1 MGVTKTTITPGDGKT
16 FPQVGQTVVMHYV
29 GTLDDGS
36 VFDSSRDRK
45 KAFETPIGV
54 GRVIKGWEE
63 GVPQMSL
70 GEKAELKITY
80 DYAYGEK
87 GYPPVIPARSNLT
100 FEVELLQIK

>member
-1 MGVTKTTITPGDGKT
+1 
-16 FPQVGQTVVMHYV
+16 
-29 GTLDDGS
+29 
-36 VFDSSRDRK
+36 
-45 KAFETPIGV
+45 
-54 GRVIKGWEE
+54 
-63 GVPQMSL
+63 MSL